1 MEQKTN
7 PKLPF
12 SGGLRKLPWALPS
25 IKRCLG
31 ELNLPFSRADGMGQ
45 RPMQERQ
52 GEAGV
57 TGALKAKG
65 GAQSEHVCTWE
76 ASPALNTSYTRFQ
89 FPPELK
95 LTPLTGKQ
103 EEQCMMA
110 ARELE
115 STTAQLSPIR
125 KVRCKKT
132 KPTPPHPPKSSYW
145 PLLSQAILRLP

>member
-1 MEQKTN
+1 MDDPCLGKIKLNSFFYEFWKPNILSCPSPPPHANPLYFCSNKDDLVEWNRKQTN

-12 SGGLRKLPWALPS
+12 SGGLCKLPWALPS

-31 ELNLPFSRADGMGQ
+31 ELNLPFSRADGLGQ

-95 LTPLTGKQ
+95 FTPLTGK
-103 EEQCMMA
+103 
-110 ARELE
+110 
-115 STTAQLSPIR
+115 
-125 KVRCKKT
+125 
-132 KPTPPHPPKSSYW
+132 
-145 PLLSQAILRLP
+145 